1 MKGVREGEL
10 RERLLRPLLRE
21 LKDGAR
27 DQVVVGGLENLIQN
41 LAKPFPRLQSLFQG
55 YGGKTPEERK
65 EILLEAIRFLKGIE
79 GIAFVYF
86 KESDVV
92 RHPLVARIIKAY
104 EEAE

>member
-65 EILLEAIRFLKGIE
+65 EILLEAIRFLKDGLT
-79 GIAFVYF
+79 AP
-86 KESDVV
+86 SP
-92 RHPLVARIIKAY
+92 RAQAASLPS
-104 EEAE
+104 